1 MMLKSVLWLTLASCA
16 ASAGLATAQ
25 PGDARSGQN
34 RIDVKVYS
42 YGFTPQT
49 ITLQHGQPYQLHFAN
64 ASKGDHDFT
73 AKAFFSAAQ
82 VTGADARKI
91 DDGKVKLDGGE
102 TADVSLVA
110 PAPGTYEF
118 HCSHF
123 FHAAK
128 GMKGQIVV
136 R

>member
-1 MMLKSVLWLTLASCA
+1 MLKSVLCLTLAGCV
-16 ASAGLATAQ
+16 ASASLATAQ
-25 PGDARSGQN
+25 PSGS
-34 RIDVKVYS
+34 RIEVRVYS

-64 ASKGDHDFT
+64 SSKGGHDFT
-73 AKAFFSAAQ
+73 AKAFFAAAQ

-102 TADVSLVA
+102 TADVNLVA

-123 FHAAK
+123 FHAAQ

>member
-1 MMLKSVLWLTLASCA
+1 MLKSVLWLALASCL
-16 ASAGLATAQ
+16 ASAGLAVAQ
-25 PGDARSGQN
+25 PGES
-34 RIDVKVYS
+34 RIEVRVYS

-49 ITLQHGQPYQLHFAN
+49 IALQHGQPYQLHFTN
-64 ASKGDHDFT
+64 TSKGGHDFT
-73 AKAFFSAAQ
+73 AKAFFAAAQ

-91 DDGKVKLDGGE
+91 DDGKVRLDGGE
-102 TADVSLVA
+102 SGDVNLVA

-123 FHAAK
+123 LHAAQ